1 VTIHQQADHAGQTF
15 AEHVADY
22 ALAGWPCVFPVP
34 SHDKHPPPVGFTGA
48 EGRDTPPEQL
58 VAWAGSHPGHSI
70 ALRMP
75 DGVIGIDVDQYEKKG
90 TQKRGAE
97 TLAACVAKWGPL
109 PPTWSSTARGPGQPS
124 RILLFRA
131 PAQRYATKLTG
142 QQPDGQGGFVTTG
155 DIEVIQRHH
164 RYAVVWPSP
173 HTETGQPYRWYDPT
187 GAAADRVPSPSEL
200 AELPA
205 AWVAGLAEG
214 ASAAAPASAPHAAGE
229 ALLDQLRSD
238 WRPECAEITS
248 ARLQA
253 VEELGRSDAGSRH
266 DAMTAR
272 VHHLIQLAAH
282 GHAGVAHALAAVTE
296 LWAALTAGEDRED
309 ELERSMRDS
318 ARKAVTVVGA
328 VQLPLEP
335 CLSGGTVLQVQA
347 PTPGDDRPADPT
359 RPELVGVEADQQWN
373 IRTYIGVEAFDPL
386 AQLDQK
392 LAHSVLQRTAP
403 AVRYAFDSRTW
414 LLRLTDR
421 WETRR
426 ELAPWLV
433 SEVAWLMPLGDPT
446 AEKGSDPHT
455 RAAVRQRLMTNA
467 GAKAVAGKID
477 ALVAAGTY
485 PGSVALGDLDAD
497 PEVLWAGGVPWSL
510 RFSDVEPVL
519 AEHIDPN
526 TPHMHSCGVTPAV
539 VPTPMW
545 DAFLAAV
552 WPDPGTRAWAL
563 RVLSIAFT
571 GYADRAL
578 PVLLGETGRGKTQV
592 VDLLMSVLG
601 SYAHA
606 ANPKLLTNTGAHD
619 TIRYSL
625 KGRRLSFID
634 EAPAENRA
642 GQEHLKQ
649 LTGGGE
655 ITANQMHKDPIT
667 FRPTH
672 TLVLTANDEP
682 LLTDPAVRARVR
694 LIPCEGDPEQVRA
707 ARAAIGSV
715 RSAGWRAE
723 APGVLASMMRE
734 AAGWLADPSTGSME
748 AAPEHLMYLA
758 ELLGAEQDPVTV
770 WLTEETEPFEAGTP
784 SRELYQAFRASC
796 QRSGHRNDLIPTE
809 TRWGRE
815 LERRGYPAMRTKYG
829 NRRPLRVRSGGFLP
843 GMPDSEP
850 STTPTTSAPP
860 AGPVPTAQAPSTPS
874 IGGGLDRT
882 GAGFVQGSDP
892 NPAPLFSQVNPTVS
906 VAGGGYAGFDS
917 SLTRTHTPA
926 CAQEPQTETTLQPS
940 TPSVPARSARQ
951 CRECGGTTGAKGVHD
966 SDCATGKAAQAKT
979 EAARTK
985 RAEAAATKRLEAIAA
1000 ASGAQVALPALLTR
1014 DGAIRS
1020 IGLAQADALLA
1031 TITGESGHGELT
1043 VDVEHTGYPIG
1054 HRHYALRTIQLGDE
1068 NLAVVLDHEGPDASE
1083 HDAVA
1088 RRHLAAARVLH
1099 AHSASAD
1106 IVPLAV
1112 DGLIEAEEAWTR
1124 MVDTGTLAKIADPA
1138 LTGNSDDLKGLAKA
1152 MLGDAALAPAAD
1164 AARAELFK
1172 AGKWKTDIEV
1182 THEIEQSG
1190 WAQVDHHSETMARYD
1205 GSDVLDCAA
1214 IARRLPALAPDQ
1226 LHRERTAQRMTARVA
1241 HTGFRFVPE
1250 QIDRLHD
1257 EHSTSK
1263 AKLAA
1268 LIPVENPGSN
1278 DQLGAMLTAM
1288 GAALPRTGT
1297 GKPSVA
1303 KGVLEPIAGARGSER
1318 TWAAEATSEVQHM
1331 ARVILDWRHA
1341 DTALKLFLDP
1351 WRDMV
1356 RNGDGRARSTV
1367 HTLGADTGRM
1377 SSVRFNLQQISRE
1390 GGMRACISA
1399 DPGYLLITADFASVE
1414 IRVAAALSQDKALI
1428 EMLLNGVDLHAE
1440 IAKLV
1445 WGPSFTKSNRYMAK
1459 RKVFGRIYG
1468 QGVDGMAR
1476 TDGAGVDVARSV
1488 ISAMDAMTP
1497 GLTEWSRMLRGG
1509 VESGHT
1515 QYPTYAGRVIH
1526 LPKAAPHAGPN
1537 YAIQGTAR
1545 ELLIDALMRWEQTPW
1560 GHCTLMPV
1568 HDEILAM
1575 VPEHQ
1580 ALEAT
1585 EALKA
1590 CMATELY
1597 GVPIVAEADEP
1608 SFEWKDSA

>member
-1 VTIHQQADHAGQTF
+1 MQVFAD
-15 AEHVADY
+15 HVADY

-34 SHDKHPPPVGFTGA
+34 SQEKHPPPVGFTGA
-48 EGRDTPPEQL
+48 AGRDTEPAQL
-58 VAWAGSHPGHSI
+58 VAWVGSHPGHSI

-75 DGVIGIDVDQYEKKG
+75 DGVLGIDVDQYVKKG
-90 TQKRGAE
+90 VQKRGAE
-97 TLAACVAKWGPL
+97 TLAACEQRWGPL
-109 PPTWSSTARGPGQPS
+109 PATWSSTARGTEAGPGLS
-124 RILLFRA
+124 RIMLFRA
-131 PAQRYATKLTG
+131 PPQRYATKLQGT
-142 QQPDGQGGFVTTG
+142 QPDGTVTG
-155 DIEVIQRHH
+155 DIEIIQRHH
-164 RYAVVWPSP
+164 RYTVVAPSP
-173 HTETGQPYRWYDPT
+173 HEVGGAYRWYDPAGRPVDT
-187 GAAADRVPSPSEL
+187 PPRPEEL

-205 AWVAGLAEG
+205 TWVQGLLEHATEQG
-214 ASAAAPASAPHAAGE
+214 PAAADHASGH
-229 ALLDQLRSD
+229 ALLDQLLDD
-238 WRPECAEITS
+238 WRPECAEITDV
-248 ARLQA
+248 RLIA
-253 VEELGRSDAGSRH
+253 LEELTRADAGSRH

-272 VHHLIQLAAH
+272 VHHLVQIAAS
-282 GHAGVAHALAAVTE
+282 GHAGFASAVLELRTVWDRVTE
-296 LWAALTAGEDRED
+296 GEDRSAEFD
-309 ELERSMRDS
+309 QMLLTS
-318 ARKAVTVVGA
+318 ARKAVTAHGA
-328 VQLPLEP
+328 VQQPNEP
-335 CLSGGTVLQVQA
+335 CLTGGTVLQIQA

-359 RPELVGVEADQQWN
+359 RPELMGVEPDQQWS
-373 IRTYIGVEAFDPL
+373 IRSYIGVEAFDPL

-392 LAHSVLQRTAP
+392 LADHVLARTAP
-403 AVRYAFDSRTW
+403 AVRYAYDSRTW
-414 LLRLTDR
+414 LMRLNDR

-433 SEVAWLMPLGDPT
+433 AEVAWLMPLGDPT

-510 RFSDVEPVL
+510 RFSDTVPVL

-545 DAFLAAV
+545 DAFVAAV

-707 ARAAIGSV
+707 SRAAIGSV
-715 RSAGWRAE
+715 RSSGWRTE
-723 APGVLASMMRE
+723 APGVLASMLRE
-734 AAGWLADPSTGSME
+734 AAGWLSDPSTGSMA

-758 ELLGAEQDPVTV
+758 EHLGAEQDPVTV
-770 WLTEETEPFEAGTP
+770 WLEEETEPFAAGTP

-815 LERRGYPAMRTKYG
+815 LHRRGYPSVHTKNG
-829 NRRPLRVRSGGFLP
+829 KRRALRIRSGGFLP
-843 GMPDSEP
+843 GMPDP
-850 STTPTTSAPP
+850 SPSVAAQDASTNPLPPQTAP
-860 AGPVPTAQAPSTPS
+860 VLST
-874 IGGGLDRT
+874 GDGLSPKGDGLVT
-882 GAGFVQGSDP
+882 GLNP
-892 NPAPLFSQVNPTVS
+892 NPSPLFPQVNPGVS
-906 VAGGGYAGFDS
+906 VEGDGYDGLNPT
-917 SLTRTHTPA
+917 LTRTHTPA
-926 CAQEPQTETTLQPS
+926 HTQERQPGS
-940 TPSVPARSARQ
+940 TRQPVTPTVPASPARR
-951 CRECGGTTGAKGVHD
+951 CRECGGTTGAKGTHD
-966 SDCATGKAAQAKT
+966 SDCAIGLAAQAKT
-979 EAARTK
+979 EAARAK
-985 RAEAAATKRLEAIAA
+985 RSEAAAAKRLEAIAA
-1000 ASGAQVALPALLTR
+1000 AAGAKVSLPALLTR
-1014 DGAIRS
+1014 DGTIRS
-1020 IGLAQADALLA
+1020 ITLEQADALLA
-1031 TITGESGHGELT
+1031 TITGEDGTGELT

-1068 NLAVVLDHEGPDASE
+1068 NLAVVLDHEGPDAFA
-1083 HDAVA
+1083 HDEIA

-1112 DGLIEAEEAWTR
+1112 AGLVEAEEAWSR

-1138 LTGNSDDLKGLAKA
+1138 LTGNSDDLKGLAKS
-1152 MLGDAALAPAAD
+1152 MLGDLALAPTAD
-1164 AARAELFK
+1164 AARAELFR

-1205 GSDVLDCAA
+1205 GADVLDCAA
-1214 IARRLPALAPDQ
+1214 LARRLPALEPEQ

-1250 QIDRLHD
+1250 QIDRLHE
-1257 EHSTSK
+1257 EHATAK
-1263 AKLAA
+1263 AQLAA

-1278 DQLGAMLTAM
+1278 TQLGGMLTAM
-1288 GAALPRTGT
+1288 GAALPRTST

-1303 KGVLEPIAGARGSER
+1303 KGVLEPIAGPRGSER
-1318 TWAAEATSEVQHM
+1318 TWATEAISDVQHL

-1356 RNGDGRARSTV
+1356 HNGDGRARSTV

-1399 DPGYLLITADFASVE
+1399 DPGHLLITADFASVE
-1414 IRVAAALSQDKALI
+1414 IRVAAALSQDQALI

-1445 WGPSFTKSNRYMAK
+1445 WGASFTKSNRYMAK

-1468 QGVDGMAR
+1468 QGVEGMAR

-1497 GLTEWSRMLRGG
+1497 GLTQWSHMIRGG
-1509 VESGHT
+1509 VEAGRT
-1515 QYPTYAGRVIH
+1515 RYPTYAGRVIH
-1526 LPKAAPHAGPN
+1526 LPKIAPHAGPN

-1545 ELLIDALMRWEQTPW
+1545 ELLIDALLRWEQTPW

-1575 VPEHQ
+1575 VPESE
-1580 ALEAT
+1580 AAEAT

>member
-1 VTIHQQADHAGQTF
+1 MSVQPQQPMQVFAD
-15 AEHVADY
+15 HVADY
-22 ALAGWPCVFPVP
+22 ALAGWPCVLPVP
-34 SHDKHPPPVGFTGA
+34 PHEKNPPPVGFTGA
-48 EGRDTPPEQL
+48 EGRDTEPAQL
-58 VAWAGSHPGHSI
+58 VAWAGSHAGHAI
-70 ALRMP
+70 AIRMP
-75 DGVIGIDVDQYEKKG
+75 DGVIGIDVDQYVKNG
-90 TQKRGAE
+90 IQKRGAE
-97 TLAACVAKWGPL
+97 TLAACEQRWGPL
-109 PPTWSSTARGPGQPS
+109 PPTWSSTARGSEAGPGPS
-124 RILLFRA
+124 RIMLFRV
-131 PAQRYATKLTG
+131 PAQRYATKLQGTT
-142 QQPDGQGGFVTTG
+142 PDGTLTG
-155 DIEVIQRHH
+155 DVEIIQRHH
-164 RYAVVWPSP
+164 RYAVVWPSM
-173 HTETGQPYRWYDPT
+173 HTETASSYRWYAPDGTPS
-187 GAAADRVPSPSEL
+187 DRVPSPGEL
-200 AELPA
+200 AELPP
-205 AWVAGLAEG
+205 AWSAGLAEG
-214 ASAAAPASAPHAAGE
+214 AAAAAAASAPRAAGA
-229 ALLDQLRSD
+229 ALLDQLRED

-253 VEELGRSDAGSRH
+253 VEELGKADAGSRH

-272 VHHLIQLAAH
+272 VHHLIQLAAW
-282 GHAGVAHALAAVTE
+282 GHAGVAHALAAVTD
-296 LWAALTAGEDRED
+296 LWASLTAGENRED

-318 ARKAVTVVGA
+318 ARKAVTVVGPS
-328 VQLPLEP
+328 QLPREP
-335 CLSGGTVLQVQA
+335 CFTNGTVLQVQA
-347 PTPGDDRPADPT
+347 PTPGDDRPADPA
-359 RPELVGVEADQQWN
+359 RPELMGVEPDQQWS
-373 IRTYIGVEAFDPL
+373 IRAYIGVEAFDPL

-392 LAHSVLQRTAP
+392 LADSVLQRTAP
-403 AVRYAFDSRTW
+403 AVRYAYDARTW
-414 LLRLTDR
+414 LLRLNDR

-433 SEVAWLMPLGDPT
+433 AEVAWLMPLGDPT

-485 PGSVALGDLDAD
+485 PGSIALGDLDAD

-510 RFSDVEPVL
+510 RFSDAVPVL

-694 LIPCEGDPEQVRA
+694 LIPCDGDPEQVRA
-707 ARAAIGSV
+707 TRAAIGSV
-715 RSAGWRAE
+715 RSSAWRAE
-723 APGVLASMMRE
+723 APGVLASMLRE
-734 AAGWLADPSTGSME
+734 AAGWLSDPTTGSMA

-758 ELLGAEQDPVTV
+758 EHLGAEQDPVTV
-770 WLTEETEPFEAGTP
+770 WLEEETEPFEAGTP

-796 QRSGHRNDLIPTE
+796 QRSGHRNDLIPSE

-815 LERRGYPAMRTKYG
+815 LHRRGYPSVHTKHG
-829 NRRPLRVRSGGFLP
+829 KRRALRIRSGGFLP
-843 GMPDSEP
+843 GMPDP
-850 STTPTTSAPP
+850 SPATATQNASSNPLPP
-860 AGPVPTAQAPSTPS
+860 PTAPVLSAGDGLTPK
-874 IGGGLDRT
+874 GDGLVT
-882 GAGFVQGSDP
+882 GLNP
-892 NPAPLFSQVNPTVS
+892 NPSPALPQVNPSVS
-906 VAGGGYAGFDS
+906 VEGDGFDGLNPT
-917 SLTRTHTPA
+917 LTRTHTPA
-926 CAQEPQTETTLQPS
+926 PAQERQPAGTRQPVTRTVS
-940 TPSVPARSARQ
+940 RQ

-966 SDCATGKAAQAKT
+966 ADCATGLAAQVKT
-979 EAARTK
+979 EAARAK
-985 RAEAAATKRLEAIAA
+985 RSEAAAAKRLEAIAA
-1000 ASGAQVALPALLTR
+1000 AAGAKVALPALLTR
-1014 DGAIRS
+1014 DGTIRS
-1020 IGLAQADALLA
+1020 ITPGQADELLD
-1031 TITGESGHGELT
+1031 TITGAAGHGELT

-1068 NLAVVLDHEGPDASE
+1068 HLAVVLDHEGPDAQA
-1083 HDAVA
+1083 HDEIA

-1112 DGLIEAEEAWTR
+1112 AGLVDAEEAWGR

-1152 MLGDAALAPAAD
+1152 MLGDLALAPTAD
-1164 AARAELFK
+1164 AARAALFK

-1190 WAQVDHHSETMARYD
+1190 WAQVDHSGETMVRYD

-1214 IARRLPALAPDQ
+1214 IARRLPPLVPEQ

-1250 QIDRLHD
+1250 QIDRLHE
-1257 EHSTSK
+1257 EHTT
-1263 AKLAA
+1263 AKDRLAA

-1278 DQLGAMLTAM
+1278 AQLGEMLTAM
-1288 GAALPRTGT
+1288 GAMLPRTGT

-1303 KGVLEPIAGARGSER
+1303 KGVLEPIAGTRGSER
-1318 TWAAEATSEVQHM
+1318 TWADEATSDVQHM

-1356 RNGDGRARSTV
+1356 HNGDGRARSTV

-1399 DPGYLLITADFASVE
+1399 DPGHLLITADFASVE
-1414 IRVAAALSQDKALI
+1414 IRVAAALSQDQALI
-1428 EMLLNGVDLHAE
+1428 EMLANGVDLHAE

-1445 WGPSFTKSNRYMAK
+1445 WGPNFTKSNRYLAK

-1468 QGVDGMAR
+1468 QGLDGMAR

-1497 GLTEWSRMLRGG
+1497 GLTDWSHNIRGA
-1509 VESGHT
+1509 VEAGRT
-1515 QYPTYAGRVIH
+1515 RYPTYAGRVIH
-1526 LPKAAPHAGPN
+1526 LPTAAPHAGPN

-1545 ELLIDALMRWEQTPW
+1545 ELLIDALLRWEQTPW
-1560 GHCTLMPV
+1560 GRCTLMPV

-1575 VPEHQ
+1575 VPE
-1580 ALEAT
+1580 AEAEEAT
-1585 EALKA
+1585 AALKA

>member
-1 VTIHQQADHAGQTF
+1 VSTIPLTPEQTE
-15 AEHVADY
+15 ALNIAR
-22 ALAGWPCVFPVP
+22 ALAAAGVPVFVAHPDPRAKIGFRLPSDWQSTVP
-34 SHDKHPPPVGFTGA
+34 DPAVVDSWLPGSALCAVMGHGLDLLDIDPHKGGDLTALGAHTPTSYGTAVTPSGGVHSFMASIGVRSRDNVLPGVDVKAGDASGKGRGFA
-48 EGRDTPPEQL
+48 F
-58 VAWAGSHPGHSI
+58 I
-70 ALRMP
+70 A
-75 DGVIGIDVDQYEKKG
+75 
-90 TQKRGAE
+90 
-97 TLAACVAKWGPL
+97 
-109 PPTWSSTARGPGQPS
+109 PTVKPS
-124 RILLFRA
+124 
-131 PAQRYATKLTG
+131 KLTG
-142 QQPDGQGGFVTTG
+142 QPGSYRWVMVPDTSRLSAVLGGEVADDSGAALRDLIAQVRTANTTNEHNVVYDGPDFDEMPVELQDTVRSWVSGALDGVVRELKESAGWSTGQTDDRGRGWEKLQADAALRLGRLARATWNDLDLAEAEHIFLEAAPVDG
-155 DIEVIQRHH
+155 SWGSEDVALKWSQQHH
-164 RYAVVWPSP
+164 RL
-173 HTETGQPYRWYDPT
+173 D
-187 GAAADRVPSPSEL
+187 
-200 AELPA
+200 
-205 AWVAGLAEG
+205 
-214 ASAAAPASAPHAAGE
+214 AAPWP
-229 ALLDQLRSD
+229 DLRSASD
-238 WRPECAEITS
+238 RDAEAWRA
-248 ARLQA
+248 LG
-253 VEELGRSDAGSRH
+253 VEPLAIPAPAGSP
-266 DAMTAR
+266 DT
-272 VHHLIQLAAH
+272 
-282 GHAGVAHALAAVTE
+282 G
-296 LWAALTAGEDRED
+296 
-309 ELERSMRDS
+309 
-318 ARKAVTVVGA
+318 
-328 VQLPLEP
+328 P
-335 CLSGGTVLQVQA
+335 
-347 PTPGDDRPADPT
+347 
-359 RPELVGVEADQQWN
+359 
-373 IRTYIGVEAFDPL
+373 
-386 AQLDQK
+386 
-392 LAHSVLQRTAP
+392 AP
-403 AVRYAFDSRTW
+403 AVGEAGTPEGTVPAPGSGDAVAARYFGPGGIQAATLAGDTLAFGPLRVGRDDIMWSYSSGVWSPGRHVVRD
-414 LLRLTDR
+414 RLTRLLGQRFRTNYVGTVEAMVRANVDTITCDPVDDLMNFTNGLLDWR
-421 WETRR
+421 AG
-426 ELAPWLV
+426 ELRPHSPDVPSTVQLAV
-433 SEVAWLMPLGDPT
+433 EYDPD
-446 AEKGSDPHT
+446 AQCPAFE
-455 RAAVRQRLMTNA
+455 AFVRQ
-467 GAKAVAGKID
+467 V
-477 ALVAAGTY
+477 V
-485 PGSVALGDLDAD
+485 
-497 PEVLWAGGVPWSL
+497 PE
-510 RFSDVEPVL
+510 D
-519 AEHIDPN
+519 
-526 TPHMHSCGVTPAV
+526 V
-539 VPTPMW
+539 VPTIWELIGYLMYSGNP
-545 DAFLAAV
+545 LHKAV
-552 WPDPGTRAWAL
+552 MLTGQGRNGKGTFL
-563 RVLSIAFT
+563 RVL
-571 GYADRAL
+571 
-578 PVLLGETGRGKTQV
+578 E
-592 VDLLMSVLG
+592 SVLG
-601 SYAHA
+601 SRNVTSVSLHDLVNTRFTTASLFGKL
-606 ANPKLLTNTGAHD
+606 ANIAGDIDATYMENTATFKGITGGD
-619 TIRYSL
+619 TISAEH
-625 KGRRLSFID
+625 KGRDRFDFKPWAVPLFSANKIPASADTSVGYLARWLVVPFPYSFIGRED
-634 EAPAENRA
+634 RHLDAKLHQPEELRGIAARGVQALGALLDRGDFEVTASGEAAREEFVRRVDQVRTWLA
-642 GQEHLKQ
+642 DCC
-649 LTGGGE
+649 E
-655 ITANQMHKDPIT
+655 IHPELPWVARTALYEAYKTWAARDGHK
-667 FRPTH
+667 
-672 TLVLTANDEP
+672 
-682 LLTDPAVRARVR
+682 AVRATEFYDRIEQAGGEPAIVHGTRGFKRIRVIDNGWATSS
-694 LIPCEGDPEQVRA
+694 LVPVGAAGAPIPNSVEQGAQQGA
-707 ARAAIGSV
+707 AASV
-715 RSAGWRAE
+715 TASNAGASVPATQAGAVSAPHLHPHVSAGQ
-723 APGVLASMMRE
+723 PPFSQM
-734 AAGWLADPSTGSME
+734 
-748 AAPEHLMYLA
+748 
-758 ELLGAEQDPVTV
+758 LGAEG
-770 WLTEETEPFEAGTP
+770 AGTP
-784 SRELYQAFRASC
+784 QPPYARVTQVGGLGE
-796 QRSGHRNDLIPTE
+796 
-809 TRWGRE
+809 
-815 LERRGYPAMRTKYG
+815 PA
-829 NRRPLRVRSGGFLP
+829 P
-843 GMPDSEP
+843 
-850 STTPTTSAPP
+850 SAPK
-860 AGPVPTAQAPSTPS
+860 A
-874 IGGGLDRT
+874 L
-882 GAGFVQGSDP
+882 
-892 NPAPLFSQVNPTVS
+892 
-906 VAGGGYAGFDS
+906 
-917 SLTRTHTPA
+917 
-926 CAQEPQTETTLQPS
+926 
-940 TPSVPARSARQ
+940 SASPRQ

-966 SDCATGKAAQAKT
+966 GDCATGLAAQEKT

-985 RAEAAATKRLEAIAA
+985 RAEAAAAKRLEAIAA
-1000 ASGAQVALPALLTR
+1000 ASGALVALPALLTR
-1014 DGAIRS
+1014 DGTIRS
-1020 IGLAQADALLA
+1020 IGLEQADALLA
-1031 TITGESGHGELT
+1031 TITGEAGHGELT

-1112 DGLIEAEEAWTR
+1112 AGLIEAEEAWTR

-1138 LTGNSDDLKGLAKA
+1138 LTGNSDDLKGLAKS

-1257 EHSTSK
+1257 EHSTTK

-1428 EMLLNGVDLHAE
+1428 EMLLVGVDLHAE

-1445 WGPSFTKSNRYMAK
+1445 WGPRFTKSNRYMAK

-1497 GLTEWSRMLRGG
+1497 GLTEWSRMIRGG

-1526 LPKAAPHAGPN
+1526 LPKGAPHAGPN

-1575 VPEHQ
+1575 VPEDQ
-1580 ALEAT
+1580 AHEAT